1 MQSESPKCVEI
12 DIRRLRGFVH
22 KNRRVEVCINRSP
35 RQREL
40 FSDGVRAAA
49 AAGRPKPQ
57 HPIEAELQAKLDTA
71 RQRLRQVVILGMK
84 TWLPEETR
92 KELAKVESYARGQV
106 RVHHRILDRFR
117 ASPPP

>member
-1 MQSESPKCVEI
+1 MVLSILTKTADPSVAMKCNLNLPSVSKSTS
-12 DIRRLRGFVH
+12 G
-22 KNRRVEVCINRSP
+22 VCEGSYTKTGVWRSVSIVAP
-35 RQREL
+35 G
-40 FSDGVRAAA
+40 S
-49 AAGRPKPQ
+49 
-57 HPIEAELQAKLDTA
+57 A